1 MFEIENAIL
10 HILDANS
17 GVKVIA
23 DLELDIQEEAVK
35 KYLTKHLKKA
45 DNEYNLKIGHF
56 VDGSK
61 FNAEFDKFLYEKTS
75 FVDFSKY
82 IAETLYE
89 CISKSEKMHS
99 CDIIVCKYIIDET
112 PKLAILKCNSKVGYT
127 HQVYNQNTG
136 IRNGI
141 INHYAI
147 LPNTVQKLDEYVVI
161 NLLSYEMLFAD
172 KVYKINGEDVN
183 MMSDILLQCTC
194 SIAPSETVKLI
205 TNIVEKVAQQHGEN
219 VPLALSKAKS
229 KINEKLMVSENI
241 QPLKLGEDI
250 FEDSIELQD
259 SYREYA
265 KIEELPTEL
274 KVSKSAVERTSK
286 THKIKTDKGIE
297 LIVPVDYYQNKDYI
311 EFINNEDGT
320 LSIQINNIGE
330 ILNK

>member
-1 MFEIENAIL
+1 
-10 HILDANS
+10 
-17 GVKVIA
+17 
-23 DLELDIQEEAVK
+23 
-35 KYLTKHLKKA
+35 
-45 DNEYNLKIGHF
+45 IGHF

-61 FNAEFDKFLYEKTS
+61 FNSQFDEFLYEKMS

-82 IAETLYE
+82 IAETIYE

-99 CDIIVCKYIIDET
+99 CDIIVCKYIIDEV

-127 HQVYNQNTG
+127 HQVYNQNIG

-147 LPNTVQKLDEYVVI
+147 LPNTTQKLEEYVVI
-161 NLLSYEMLFAD
+161 NLLSYEMRFAD
-172 KVYKINGEDVN
+172 KTYNINGEDTN
-183 MMSDILLQCTC
+183 MMSDILLQCTT

-205 TNIVEKVAQQHGEN
+205 TNIVEKVAEQYGEN
-219 VPLALSKAKS
+219 IPLALSKAKS
-229 KINEKLMVSENI
+229 KINEDLMVSENI
-241 QPLKLGEDI
+241 HPLKLGEEI
-250 FEDSIELQD
+250 FESSVDLQD

-265 KIEELPTEL
+265 KIEELPSEL
-274 KVSKSAVERTSK
+274 KVNKNAVERTSK

-311 EFINNEDGT
+311 EFINNDDGT
-320 LSIQINNIGE
+320 LSIQLKNIGE